1 MGFYLRLK
9 KFFIADMLAIKFFF
23 ISALTL
29 LQIVLHFSSNLSPSM
44 KKYIHLVCPSK
55 LFKEALVLGI
65 II

>member
-1 MGFYLRLK
+1 MGFYLRLQ

-23 ISALTL
+23 ISVLTL
-29 LQIVLHFSSNLSPSM
+29 SQIVLHFSSNLSPSI

-55 LFKEALVLGI
+55 LFTGALVLGI